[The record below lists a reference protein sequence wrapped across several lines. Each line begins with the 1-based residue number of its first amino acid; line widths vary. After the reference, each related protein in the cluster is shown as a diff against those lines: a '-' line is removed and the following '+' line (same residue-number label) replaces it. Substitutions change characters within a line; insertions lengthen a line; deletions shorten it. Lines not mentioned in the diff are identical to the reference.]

1 MSLWWIHS
9 GVMGGFYCFFVG
21 GLWVNFLV
29 GFVNG
34 TWMGFRVVLWKY
46 YAKLAM
52 SSDAPPNFLM
62 NSKVSLN

>member
-1 MSLWWIHS
+1 
-9 GVMGGFYCFFVG
+9 MGGFYCFFVG

-34 TWMGFRVVLWKY
+34 TWMRFRVVLWKY
-46 YAKLAM
+46 CAKLAM
-52 SSDAPPNFLM
+52 SSDAPPSSFM